1 MSLDDAFFDGTT
13 SIGAL
18 KLRPFSIGS
27 MTACRKLGLTLFT
40 GSEDS
45 VSEEEV
51 QRQIVAFAWIQ
62 TAPLEL
68 VQSSIRNG
76 TAQDQIDRFEFQL
89 VPSDLKRLESEINR
103 ISRLAAAAAVEVV
116 SKSVPADP
124 DEPGNS

>member
-13 SIGAL
+13 SIGTL

-62 TAPLEL
+62 TAPLDL